1 MRLNRSFALLGAIVL
16 VAACSS
22 STSSSAPSASAAGAT
37 APSAS
42 AGGPAAASA
51 SAAASGGAAAS
62 AMAPIGGVALA
73 TSPLGQIVTDDKGMT
88 LYAFTKDT
96 AGTSVCY
103 DKCAAAWPAAT
114 VTGSVNAA
122 TGLDASKF
130 TTVDRTDGT
139 KQVKF
144 GQWPLYY
151 FAGDKAPGDTK
162 GQALNDVWW
171 VVDANGQLIKTP
183 AAGGSA
189 SGGASASGAASPS
202 SS

>member
-22 STSSSAPSASAAGAT
+22 STSSSAPSASAAGST
-37 APSAS
+37 AASAS
-42 AGGPAAASA
+42 AGGA
-51 SAAASGGAAAS
+51 AAASGGAAAS

-114 VTGSVNAA
+114 TTGSVKAA
-122 TGLDASKF
+122 AGLDASKF

-144 GQWPLYY
+144 G
-151 FAGDKAPGDTK
+151 
-162 GQALNDVWW
+162 
-171 VVDANGQLIKTP
+171 
-183 AAGGSA
+183 
-189 SGGASASGAASPS
+189 
-202 SS
+202 

>member
-22 STSSSAPSASAAGAT
+22 STSSSAPSASAAGST
-37 APSAS
+37 AASAS
-42 AGGPAAASA
+42 AGG
-51 SAAASGGAAAS
+51 SAAASGGASAS
-62 AMAPIGGVALA
+62 AMVAIGGVALA

-88 LYAFTKDT
+88 LYAITLDT

-114 VTGSVNAA
+114 TRGSVKAA
-122 TGLDASKF
+122 AGLDASKF

-162 GQALNDVWW
+162 GQALNNVWW

>member
-22 STSSSAPSASAAGAT
+22 STSSSAPSASAAGST
-37 APSAS
+37 AASAS
-42 AGGPAAASA
+42 AGG
-51 SAAASGGAAAS
+51 SAAASGGAAA
-62 AMAPIGGVALA
+62 AARPPIGGVALA

-189 SGGASASGAASPS
+189 SGGRSASGAASPS

>member
-22 STSSSAPSASAAGAT
+22 STSSSAPSASAAGST
-37 APSAS
+37 AASAS
-42 AGGPAAASA
+42 AGG
-51 SAAASGGAAAS
+51 SAAASGSAAA
-62 AMAPIGGVALA
+62 AARPPIGGVALA

-171 VVDANGQLIKTP
+171 GVDANGQLIKTP